1 MQPRIPALSLA
12 PFAVFFVMT
21 AFSFGQDPFVPSRII
36 DPVDENKLT
45 ILKGNTHRLAR
56 PEFDRGPAPPDL
68 PMDRMLLVLQ
78 RTPEQETA
86 LRTLLDDQQDKASP
100 NYHAWL
106 APEQFGLQFGP
117 NDHDIQI
124 VISWLQSH
132 GFQIGRVAKGRAV
145 IEFSGFASQVQEA
158 FHTSIHK
165 YAVNGEEHWAN
176 ANDPEI
182 PTALTPVVAG
192 VFTLHNFIKRPMIHI
207 AEQKIP
213 ARLVSQGEGEHPT
226 VTFPSIPPVYALGPW
241 DFAKIYNLEP
251 LYNATP
257 PINGT
262 NTSISV
268 VGRSDLY
275 NGVSDVTSFDDIF
288 RISYLNPVGIIY
300 DGPDPGDLGG
310 DEEAEA
316 TLDLTWSSVV
326 AQGIQGVGMVV
337 SATTNTT
344 DGADLSEL
352 YIIDNNL
359 TDIMTESF
367 GLCEALATNALGAE
381 ALAEQAAAEGIT
393 YFVAAGDS
401 GPEGCDDPSE
411 AVATGPLSVNVLAA
425 TPFNVAVGGTQ
436 FNENGDDSKYWGANA
451 ANLESALSYI
461 PEDVWNTSCTAAQ
474 CGSQEANISA
484 GGGGPSSIFPNP
496 SWQSGVAGIPNNGHR
511 NVPDVSLN
519 ASPDHDPYLLCLEG
533 SCTPNAQ
540 GDFYFIGVGGT
551 SASTPSF
558 AGIMA
563 LVDQKMNGRQGQANY
578 VLYKLAAAE
587 QLSSCNA
594 SNTTSLP
601 ASTCIFNDVT
611 VGNNA
616 VPGEPSYGTSSPLYP
631 ATVGYDLATG
641 LGSVNVTN
649 LVNKWNSVTFSPTT
663 TTLSIVNPPN
673 PVTIAHGSPVS
684 FDFAVTAKSG
694 IPSGSVTL
702 LPATGPTPNQ
712 RSSIGAF
719 SLSSGSASA
728 TISSLPGGS
737 YTLQAKY
744 SGDGTY
750 APSTS
755 APSPAITVTAE
766 PSTTTLSVLT
776 LDQNFNFIPFT
787 GGPYGSFVYLR
798 ADVVGQSKQGVAT
811 GYVSFWDGNSFLQNY
826 VEMGPNSQGNVA
838 TPNFLNSP
846 PGGTPTGLFTLAV
859 GSHSLTAQ
867 FYGDPSFQA
876 STSSPVNLNI
886 TQASTTAAVTGAGAP
901 QGSTFTATVHT
912 NSGGTPPTGTITF
925 FLNGTQVGAP
935 VGLNQVS
942 ALTTQTG
949 ALQGAQATA
958 TLNDSSLAN
967 GTYGLQASYS
977 GDGNYV
983 ASTSAIASITQASN
997 FLLSAGSAPAVSIA
1011 KPGDSGTLK
1020 LTLTAIDGYSGT
1032 IKFSSSSC
1040 AGLPAGASC
1049 SFSPAAVTGSGT
1061 TTLTVTTTGT
1071 TAHLVR
1077 PPVRPGWWL
1086 ASLATC
1092 LAGLVFL
1099 GGSCRHYGV
1108 GGVLTLVLCAAL
1120 LMGVGCGGG
1129 SGSSNGSSSPPPIS
1143 TGTPTGTSNVVV
1155 TAVSGTLTHTVT
1167 FALNVD

>member
-1 MQPRIPALSLA
+1 MQLRIPTLSLA
-12 PFAVFFVMT
+12 PFAVFFVLT
-21 AFSFGQDPFVPSRII
+21 AFSFGQPPFVPSRII

-68 PMDRMLLVLQ
+68 PMDRMLLVLE
-78 RTPEQETA
+78 RSPEQEAT
-86 LRTLLDDQQDKASP
+86 LRALLDDQQDKASP

-117 NDHDIQI
+117 NDHDIQV

-132 GFQIGRVAKGRAV
+132 GFQIDRVAKGRTV
-145 IEFSGFASQVQEA
+145 IEFSGFASEMQEA

-176 ANDPEI
+176 ANDPQI
-182 PTALTPVVAG
+182 PAALTPVVAG
-192 VFTLHNFIKRPMIHI
+192 VFTLHNFIKKPMIHI
-207 AEQKIP
+207 AKQKIP
-213 ARLVSQGEGEHPT
+213 ARIVSPGEGKHPT
-226 VTFPSIPPVYALGPW
+226 VTFPDNPPVYALGPW
-241 DFAKIYNLEP
+241 DFAKIYNLDP

-275 NGVSDVTSFDDIF
+275 DGDSDVTSFDDIF
-288 RISYLNPVGIIY
+288 QTPFNPVEIIH

-316 TLDLTWSSVV
+316 TLDLTWSSAV
-326 AQGIQGVGMVV
+326 APGIQGVMVV

-352 YIIDNNL
+352 YIVDNNL
-359 TDIMTESF
+359 TDVMTESF

-401 GPEGCDDPSE
+401 GAEGCDDPSE
-411 AVATGPLSVNVLAA
+411 AVATGPLSVNLLAA

-436 FNENGDDSKYWGANA
+436 FNENGDDSKYWGANSPK
-451 ANLESALSYI
+451 LESVLSYI

-474 CGSQEANISA
+474 CGSEEANISA
-484 GGGGPSSIFPNP
+484 GGGGASSIFPKP
-496 SWQSGVAGIPNNGHR
+496 SWQSGVAGIPSDGR
-511 NVPDVSLN
+511 RDVPDVSLN
-519 ASPDHDPYLLCLEG
+519 ASPEHDPYLICLEG
-533 SCTPNAQ
+533 SCTANAQ
-540 GDFYFIGVGGT
+540 GDFYFVGVGGT

-563 LVDQKMNGRQGQANY
+563 LVDQKTNGRQGQANY
-578 VLYKLAAAE
+578 VLYKLATAE

-594 SNTTSLP
+594 SNVTSLP
-601 ASTCIFNDVT
+601 ASTCVFNDVT

-663 TTLSIVNPPN
+663 TTISIVNPPN
-673 PVTIAHGSPVS
+673 PVTIVHGSPVS

-694 IPSGSVTL
+694 TPTGSVTL
-702 LPATGPTPNQ
+702 LPATGPAINQ
-712 RSSIGAF
+712 QSSIGAF
-719 SLSSGSASA
+719 SLASGSASA

-750 APSTS
+750 AASTS

-787 GGPYGSFVYLR
+787 GGAYGSFVYLL

-811 GYVSFWDGNSFLQNY
+811 GSVSFWDGHTFLQQLD
-826 VEMGPNSQGNVA
+826 PNSQGNVA
-838 TPNFLNSP
+838 TANFLNSP

-867 FYGDPSFQA
+867 FSGDASFQE
-876 STSSPVNLNI
+876 STSSPLNLNI
-886 TQASTTAAVTGAGAP
+886 TQASSTTAVTSAGGP
-901 QGSTFTATVHT
+901 QGSTFMATVHT

-925 FLNGTQVGAP
+925 FLNGTP
-935 VGLNQVS
+935 VGGPVGVRQVS
-942 ALTTQTG
+942 ALTTQIG

-958 TLNDSSLAN
+958 TYNDLSLTN

-1020 LTLTAIDGYSGT
+1020 LTLTALDGYNGT

-1061 TTLTVTTTGT
+1061 TTLTLTTTGT

-1077 PPVRPGWWL
+1077 PRVRPGWWL
-1086 ASLATC
+1086 ASLATG
-1092 LAGLVFL
+1092 LAGLVFF
-1099 GGSCRHYGV
+1099 GGYSRHYGV
-1108 GGVLTLVLCAAL
+1108 GGILTLVFCASL
-1120 LMGVGCGGG
+1120 LTGVGCGGG
-1129 SGSSNGSSSPPPIS
+1129 SGSNSPPPIS

-1155 TAVSGTLTHTVT
+1155 TAVSGTLTHSVT